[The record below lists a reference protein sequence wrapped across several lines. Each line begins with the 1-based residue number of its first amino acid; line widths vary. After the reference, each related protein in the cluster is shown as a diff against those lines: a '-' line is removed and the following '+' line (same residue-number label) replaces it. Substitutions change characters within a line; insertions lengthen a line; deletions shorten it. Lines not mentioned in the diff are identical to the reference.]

1 MSSDAVPSDAVPSVA
16 VLVAAFDAER
26 FVGQAVRSAL
36 AQDYPADRLH
46 VVVVDDG
53 SADATAAVVARIAE
67 DHPGRLT
74 LVRQDNRGSVGAVNR
89 AAAERVA
96 AEADL
101 LAILDADDAWPA
113 GKLAAQAEVFAA
125 RPEVGLVYTD
135 MRVIDAD
142 GAVLQESWLSDARPP
157 TGRGLPTFLRENLV
171 TGSSIVVRGT
181 LRDVLFPIPDEMAW
195 ADWWLAARASQF
207 SEIAYLPIPRT
218 LYRFHATNMSLGAEG
233 RAKLRELRKGLA
245 LQRWFLRRVT
255 AGEMTISDLEQCWDA
270 FARLAGE
277 ALEVAGTPFVKLM
290 EVSAQ
295 DTREA
300 NALGAEAQALL
311 AGDAAA
317 PSPPT
322 SRDGSWSVTDHQSSL
337 DAPGVSPEL
346 HDALAIA
353 VRGAATDPLSDAA
366 RGALH
371 AVRAALPAGIGP
383 YPLRGAR
390 PLVACLDADDIVR
403 DPGILAACAAALGDL
418 DDVTIAVDAS
428 TFDAAEAAAR
438 ISALAEDL
446 GLADDPRLDLALVTG
461 PLDELGAARLLYG
474 LTVRVCTR
482 RHDDDTPWCAPAD
495 VAGARALLLS
505 RRAASPRRRP
515 PAS

>member
-1 MSSDAVPSDAVPSVA
+1 MSDVLPSVA
-16 VLVAAFDAER
+16 VLVAAFNAER

-36 AQDYPADRLH
+36 AQDYPGERLH

-53 SADATAAVVARIAE
+53 SSDATAAVVAAIAE
-67 DHPGRLT
+67 EHPGRVT
-74 LVRQDNRGSVGAVNR
+74 LVRQENRGSVGAVNR
-89 AAAERVA
+89 AAAEPMAV
-96 AEADL
+96 EADL

-113 GKLAAQAEVFAA
+113 GKLAAQASVFAA

-195 ADWWLAARASQF
+195 ADWWLAARAAQF

-233 RAKLRELRKGLA
+233 PAKLRELRKGLA

-255 AGEMTISDLEQCWDA
+255 AEEMTVSELEQCWDA
-270 FARLAGE
+270 FTRLASE
-277 ALEVAGTPFVKLM
+277 ALEVAGTPFVGLV
-290 EVSAQ
+290 EVTA
-295 DTREA
+295 DDAREA
-300 NALGAEAQALL
+300 
-311 AGDAAA
+311 
-317 PSPPT
+317 
-322 SRDGSWSVTDHQSSL
+322 QSSL
-337 DAPGVSPEL
+337 DARGASMDL
-346 HDALAIA
+346 HEALALA
-353 VRGAATDPLSDAA
+353 VRGAAADPFSDAA
-366 RGALH
+366 RGALN
-371 AVRAALPAGIGP
+371 AIRATVPDGVGP

-390 PLVACLDADDIVR
+390 PLVACLDADDVVR

-428 TFDAAEAAAR
+428 TFDAEEAAAR
-438 ISALAEDL
+438 ISALADEL
-446 GLADDPRLDLALVTG
+446 GFAEDPRLDLALVTG

-482 RHDDDTPWCAPAD
+482 RHDDDTPWFAPAD
-495 VAGARALLLS
+495 VASARALLLNK
-505 RRAASPRRRP
+505 RAAVPR
-515 PAS
+515 

>member
-1 MSSDAVPSDAVPSVA
+1 MAERLPSVA

-53 SADATAAVVARIAE
+53 STDATAEVVAAIAE
-67 DHPGRLT
+67 DHPGRVT
-74 LVRQDNRGSVGAVNR
+74 LVRQENRGSVGAVNR

-96 AEADL
+96 MEADL

-113 GKLAAQAEVFAA
+113 GKLVAQASVFAE

-142 GAVLQESWLSDARPP
+142 GVVLQESWLSDARPP
-157 TGRGLPTFLRENLV
+157 SGRGLPTFLRENLV

-181 LRDVLFPIPDEMAW
+181 LRDALFPIPDEMAW
-195 ADWWLAARASQF
+195 ADWWLAARAAQF

-233 RAKLRELRKGLA
+233 PAKLRELRKGLA
-245 LQRWFLRRVT
+245 LQRWFLRRVD
-255 AGEMTISDLEQCWDA
+255 ASELSVSELEQCWDA
-270 FARLAGE
+270 FARLASE
-277 ALEVAGTPFVKLM
+277 ALQVAGTPFVALV
-290 EVSAQ
+290 EVSAE
-295 DTREA
+295 DAREA
-300 NALGAEAQALL
+300 EELGAAARAQMAE
-311 AGDAAA
+311 GVAAA
-317 PSPPT
+317 
-322 SRDGSWSVTDHQSSL
+322 
-337 DAPGVSPEL
+337 
-346 HDALAIA
+346 LATA
-353 VRGAATDPLSDAA
+353 VRGAATDPFSEVA
-366 RGALH
+366 RGALM
-371 AVRAALPAGIGP
+371 AVRAALPDGLGP

-390 PLVACLDADDIVR
+390 PLVVCLDADDVVR
-403 DPGILAACAAALGDL
+403 DPELLAACAAALGDL

-428 TFDAAEAAAR
+428 TFDAEEAAAR
-438 ISALAEDL
+438 ISALAEQL
-446 GLADDPRLDLALVTG
+446 GLADDSRLDLALVTG

-482 RHDDDTPWCAPAD
+482 RHEDDTPWFAPAD
-495 VAGARALLLS
+495 VGGVRALLLS
-505 RRAASPRRRP
+505 RRAASL
-515 PAS
+515 S

>member
-1 MSSDAVPSDAVPSVA
+1 MTDGSVPSVA
-16 VLVAAFDAER
+16 VLVAAFEAER

-53 SADATAAVVARIAE
+53 SADATAAVVAAIADE
-67 DHPGRLT
+67 HPDRVT
-74 LVRQDNRGSVGAVNR
+74 LVRQENRGSVGAVNR

-142 GAVLQESWLSDARPP
+142 GTVLQESWLSGARPP
-157 TGRGLPTFLRENLV
+157 TGRGLPAFLRENLV

-195 ADWWLAARASQF
+195 ADWWLAARAAQF

-233 RAKLRELRKGLA
+233 PAKLRELRKGLA

-255 AGEMTISDLEQCWDA
+255 AEEMSGSELEQCWDA
-270 FARLAGE
+270 FARLAAE
-277 ALEVAGTPFVKLM
+277 ALEVAGTPFVALV
-290 EVSAQ
+290 EVSPSDVA
-295 DTREA
+295 EA
-300 NALGAEAQALL
+300 GALGTEAQSLL
-311 AGDAAA
+311 ADGAA
-317 PSPPT
+317 
-322 SRDGSWSVTDHQSSL
+322 
-337 DAPGVSPEL
+337 L
-346 HDALAIA
+346 HEALAVA
-353 VRGAATDPLSDAA
+353 VRAAATDPFSEAA
-366 RGALH
+366 RGALI
-371 AVRAALPAGIGP
+371 AIRAALPDGVGP
-383 YPLRGAR
+383 YPLRSAR
-390 PLVACLDADDIVR
+390 PLVACLDADDVVR
-403 DPGILAACAAALGDL
+403 DPAVLTACAAALGDL

-428 TFDAAEAAAR
+428 TFDAYEAATR
-438 ISALAEDL
+438 ISALAEEL

-461 PLDELGAARLLYG
+461 PLDELGAARLLSG

-482 RHDDDTPWCAPAD
+482 RYDDDTPWFTPAE
-495 VAGARALLLS
+495 VTGARALLTGQ
-505 RRAASPRRRP
+505 RAVPPR
-515 PAS
+515 

>member
-1 MSSDAVPSDAVPSVA
+1 MSNDLLPSVA
-16 VLVAAFDAER
+16 VLVAAFEAEQ

-53 SADATAAVVARIAE
+53 STDATAAVVAAIAE
-67 DHPGRLT
+67 EHPGRVT
-74 LVRQDNRGSVGAVNR
+74 LVRQENRGSVGAVNR

-96 AEADL
+96 VEADL

-113 GKLAAQAEVFAA
+113 GKLTAQADVFAA

-171 TGSSIVVRGT
+171 TGSSIVVRGA

-195 ADWWLAARASQF
+195 ADWWLAARAAQF

-233 RAKLRELRKGLA
+233 PAKLRELRKGLA

-255 AGEMTISDLEQCWDA
+255 ADEISISDLEQCWEA
-270 FARLAGE
+270 FARLASE
-277 ALEVAGTPFVKLM
+277 ALEVAGTPFVTLV
-290 EVSAQ
+290 EVTA
-295 DTREA
+295 DDAREA
-300 NALGAEAQALL
+300 QELAAAARARLAEGPPQPERSTSAEAGMWLGDGAFHEAL
-311 AGDAAA
+311 AAA
-317 PSPPT
+317 I
-322 SRDGSWSVTDHQSSL
+322 R
-337 DAPGVSPEL
+337 
-346 HDALAIA
+346 
-353 VRGAATDPLSDAA
+353 AAAADPFSDAA
-366 RGALH
+366 RGVLN
-371 AVRAALPAGIGP
+371 AVRAALPDGVGP

-390 PLVACLDADDIVR
+390 RLVACLDADDVVR

-428 TFDAAEAAAR
+428 TFDAEEAAAR
-438 ISALAEDL
+438 ISALAEEL
-446 GLADDPRLDLALVTG
+446 GFADDPRLDLALVTG

-482 RHDDDTPWCAPAD
+482 RHDDDTPWFTPAD
-495 VAGARALLLS
+495 VAGARALLVS
-505 RRAASPRRRP
+505 RRAATPRRRP
-515 PAS
+515 SPPR

>member
-1 MSSDAVPSDAVPSVA
+1 MTGTFPSVA

-26 FVGQAVRSAL
+26 FIGQAVRSAL
-36 AQDYPADRLH
+36 AQDYPGDRVH

-53 SADATAAVVARIAE
+53 STDATAAVVAAIAE
-67 DHPGRLT
+67 EHRGRVT
-74 LVRQDNRGSVGAVNR
+74 LVRQENRGSVGAVNR
-89 AAAERVA
+89 AAAEPVA
-96 AEADL
+96 VAADL

-113 GKLAAQAEVFAA
+113 DKLTAQASVFAA

-142 GAVLQESWLSDARPP
+142 GAVLQESWLADARPP

-195 ADWWLAARASQF
+195 ADWWLAARTAQF

-233 RAKLRELRKGLA
+233 PAKLRELRKGLA

-255 AGEMTISDLEQCWDA
+255 AEEMTVSELEQCWDA
-270 FARLAGE
+270 FARLASE
-277 ALEVAGTPFVKLM
+277 ALEVAGTPFVALV
-290 EVSAQ
+290 EVTAE
-295 DTREA
+295 DVREA
-300 NALGAEAQALL
+300 QELADEARTRARL
-311 AGDAAA
+311 AADAAA
-317 PSPPT
+317 PPT
-322 SRDGSWSVTDHQSSL
+322 PSASSS
-337 DAPGVSPEL
+337 AL
-346 HDALAIA
+346 HEALSLA
-353 VRGAATDPLSDAA
+353 VRGAAADPFSDAA
-366 RGALH
+366 RGALT
-371 AVRAALPAGIGP
+371 ALRGALPDGVGP

-390 PLVACLDADDIVR
+390 PLVACLDADDVVR

-428 TFDAAEAAAR
+428 TFDAEEAEAR
-438 ISALAEDL
+438 ISALAEEL
-446 GLADDPRLDLALVTG
+446 GFADDPRLDLALVTG

-482 RHDDDTPWCAPAD
+482 RHDDNTPWFAPAD

-505 RRAASPRRRP
+505 GRAAVPTR
-515 PAS
+515 

>member
-1 MSSDAVPSDAVPSVA
+1 MSDVLPSVA
-16 VLVAAFDAER
+16 VLVAAFNAER

-36 AQDYPADRLH
+36 AQDYPGERLH

-53 SADATAAVVARIAE
+53 SSDATAAVVAAIAE
-67 DHPGRLT
+67 EHPGRVT
-74 LVRQDNRGSVGAVNR
+74 LVRQENRGSVGAVNR

-96 AEADL
+96 VEADL

-113 GKLAAQAEVFAA
+113 GKLAAQASVFAA

-195 ADWWLAARASQF
+195 ADWWLAARAAQF

-233 RAKLRELRKGLA
+233 PAKLRELRKGLA

-255 AGEMTISDLEQCWDA
+255 AEEMTVSELEQCWDA
-270 FARLAGE
+270 FARLASE
-277 ALEVAGTPFVKLM
+277 ALEVAGTPFVALV
-290 EVSAQ
+290 EVTA
-295 DTREA
+295 DDAREA
-300 NALGAEAQALL
+300 
-311 AGDAAA
+311 
-317 PSPPT
+317 
-322 SRDGSWSVTDHQSSL
+322 QSSL
-337 DAPGVSPEL
+337 DARGASMDL
-346 HDALAIA
+346 HEALALA
-353 VRGAATDPLSDAA
+353 VRGAAADPFSDAA
-366 RGALH
+366 RGALN
-371 AVRAALPAGIGP
+371 AIRAAIPDGVGP

-390 PLVACLDADDIVR
+390 PLVACLDADDVVR
-403 DPGILAACAAALGDL
+403 DPGILAGCAAVLGDL

-428 TFDAAEAAAR
+428 TFDAEEAAAR
-438 ISALAEDL
+438 ISALAEGL
-446 GLADDPRLDLALVTG
+446 GFADDPRLDLALVTG
-461 PLDELGAARLLYG
+461 PLDELGAARLLYS

-482 RHDDDTPWCAPAD
+482 RHDDDTPWFAPAD
-495 VAGARALLLS
+495 VASAGALLLS
-505 RRAASPRRRP
+505 RRAAVPR
-515 PAS
+515 

>member
-1 MSSDAVPSDAVPSVA
+1 MPGVHPSVA

-36 AQDYPADRLH
+36 AQDYPADQLH

-53 SADATAAVVARIAE
+53 STDATAAVVAGIAE
-67 DHPGRLT
+67 EHPGRIT
-74 LVRQDNRGSVGAVNR
+74 LVRQENRGSVGAVNR

-113 GKLAAQAEVFAA
+113 GKLSAQVEVFAA

-142 GAVLQESWLSDARPP
+142 GVVLQESWLSDARPP

-195 ADWWLAARASQF
+195 ADWWLAARAAQF

-218 LYRFHATNMSLGAEG
+218 LYRFHANNMSLGAEG
-233 RAKLRELRKGLA
+233 PAKLRELRKGLA
-245 LQRWFLRRVT
+245 LQRWFLRRVR
-255 AGEMTISDLEQCWDA
+255 AEEMTVSELEQCWDA
-270 FARLAGE
+270 FERLASE
-277 ALEVAGTPFVKLM
+277 ALAVAGTPFVALV
-290 EVSAQ
+290 EVSA
-295 DTREA
+295 DDAREA
-300 NALGAEAQALL
+300 EEL
-311 AGDAAA
+311 ATAAA
-317 PSPPT
+317 QQAHVAIPSA
-322 SRDGSWSVTDHQSSL
+322 SRGDSTGHMPVESSL
-337 DAPGVSPEL
+337 DA
-346 HDALAIA
+346 
-353 VRGAATDPLSDAA
+353 RGAALDLHAALALAVRAAAADPFSDIA
-366 RGALH
+366 RGALI
-371 AVRAALPAGIGP
+371 AVRAALPDGVGP

-390 PLVACLDADDIVR
+390 PLVACLDADDVVR

-428 TFDAAEAAAR
+428 TFDAEEAAAR
-438 ISALAEDL
+438 ISALAEEL

-482 RHDDDTPWCAPAD
+482 RHDDDTPWFAPAD
-495 VAGARALLLS
+495 VADARALLLS
-505 RRAASPRRRP
+505 RRAAPPR
-515 PAS
+515 

>member
-1 MSSDAVPSDAVPSVA
+1 MSNDLTPSVA
-16 VLVAAFDAER
+16 VLVAAFNAER

-36 AQDYPADRLH
+36 AQEYPADRLH

-53 SADATAAVVARIAE
+53 STDATAAVVAALAE
-67 DHPGRLT
+67 EHPGRVT
-74 LVRQDNRGSVGAVNR
+74 LVRQENRGSVGAVNR

-113 GKLAAQAEVFAA
+113 GKLTAQADVFAA
-125 RPEVGLVYTD
+125 RSEVGLVYTD
-135 MRVIDAD
+135 MRVIDAE
-142 GAVLQESWLSDARPP
+142 GVVLQESWLSDARPP

-195 ADWWLAARASQF
+195 ADWWLAARAAQF

-233 RAKLRELRKGLA
+233 PAKLRELRKGLA
-245 LQRWFLRRVT
+245 LQRWFLRRVQ
-255 AGEMTISDLEQCWDA
+255 ADEMSLSDLEQCWDA
-270 FARLAGE
+270 FARLASE
-277 ALEVAGTPFVKLM
+277 ALEVAGTPFVALV
-290 EVSAQ
+290 EVTA
-295 DTREA
+295 DDAREA
-300 NALGAEAQALL
+300 QELATEARSRLDGAVHEAL
-311 AGDAAA
+311 AAA
-317 PSPPT
+317 
-322 SRDGSWSVTDHQSSL
+322 VC
-337 DAPGVSPEL
+337 
-346 HDALAIA
+346 
-353 VRGAATDPLSDAA
+353 AAAADPFSDAA
-366 RGALH
+366 RGVLN
-371 AVRAALPAGIGP
+371 AVRATLPDGVGP

-390 PLVACLDADDIVR
+390 ALVACLDADDVVR
-403 DPGILAACAAALGDL
+403 DPGILAACADALGDL

-428 TFDAAEAAAR
+428 TFDAEEAAVR
-438 ISALAEDL
+438 ISALAEEL

-474 LTVRVCTR
+474 LSVRVCTR
-482 RHDDDTPWCAPAD
+482 RHGDDLPWFAPGN

-505 RRAASPRRRP
+505 RRAALPRRRP
-515 PAS
+515 LAR

>member
-1 MSSDAVPSDAVPSVA
+1 MSSEVVLPSVA
-16 VLVAAFDAER
+16 VLVAAYDAEP

-53 SADATAAVVARIAE
+53 SSDGTAAVVAAIAE
-67 DHPGRLT
+67 DHPGRVT
-74 LVRQDNRGSVGAVNR
+74 LVRQENRGSVGAVNR

-96 AEADL
+96 VEADL

-113 GKLAAQAEVFAA
+113 GKLVAQAEVFAA

-142 GAVLQESWLSDARPP
+142 GFVVQESWLSDARPP

-195 ADWWLAARASQF
+195 ADWWLAARTAQF

-233 RAKLRELRKGLA
+233 PAKLRELRKGLT
-245 LQRWFLRRVT
+245 LQRWFLRRVE
-255 AGEMTISDLEQCWDA
+255 ASEMSVSELEQCWDA
-270 FARLAGE
+270 FARLASE
-277 ALEVAGTPFVKLM
+277 AVEVAGTPFVTLV
-290 EVSAQ
+290 EVTAEDAEEADALAAQ
-295 DTREA
+295 
-300 NALGAEAQALL
+300 AQALL
-311 AGDAAA
+311 AEDAA
-317 PSPPT
+317 PV
-322 SRDGSWSVTDHQSSL
+322 G
-337 DAPGVSPEL
+337 E
-346 HDALAIA
+346 ALAVA
-353 VRGAATDPLSDAA
+353 VRAAATNPFSDAA
-366 RGALH
+366 RGALN
-371 AVRAALPAGIGP
+371 AVRAALPDGVGP

-390 PLVACLDADDIVR
+390 PLVVGLDADDVVR
-403 DPGILAACAAALGDL
+403 DPGILGACATAVDDL

-428 TFDAAEAAAR
+428 TFDAEEAAVR
-438 ISALAEDL
+438 ISALAEQL
-446 GLADDPRLDLALVTG
+446 GLADDPRLDLALITG

-482 RHDDDTPWCAPAD
+482 RHDDATPWFTPAD
-495 VAGARALLLS
+495 VASARELLLS
-505 RRAASPRRRP
+505 RQAASPP
-515 PAS
+515 TPG

>member
-1 MSSDAVPSDAVPSVA
+1 MTDGIVPSVA

-53 SADATAAVVARIAE
+53 STDATAAVVAAIAD
-67 DHPGRLT
+67 DHPGRVT
-74 LVRQDNRGSVGAVNR
+74 LVCQENRGSVGAVNR

-96 AEADL
+96 VEADL

-113 GKLAAQAEVFAA
+113 GKLTAQARVFAA

-195 ADWWLAARASQF
+195 ADWWLAARAAQF

-218 LYRFHATNMSLGAEG
+218 LYRFHATNMSLGAQG
-233 RAKLRELRKGLA
+233 PAKLRELRKGLA

-255 AGEMTISDLEQCWDA
+255 ADEMSVSELEQCWDA
-270 FARLAGE
+270 FARLASE
-277 ALEVAGTPFVKLM
+277 ALEVAGTPFVALV
-290 EVSAQ
+290 EVTAEDVQ
-295 DTREA
+295 
-300 NALGAEAQALL
+300 EAQKFAALARARL
-311 AGDAAA
+311 AGPAAAAA
-317 PSPPT
+317 PSTP
-322 SRDGSWSVTDHQSSL
+322 S
-337 DAPGVSPEL
+337 AEL
-346 HDALAIA
+346 HEALAIA
-353 VRGAATDPLSDAA
+353 VRGAAADPFSDAT
-366 RGALH
+366 RGMLNS
-371 AVRAALPAGIGP
+371 VRAALPAGIGP

-390 PLVACLDADDIVR
+390 PLVVCLDADDVVR
-403 DPGILAACAAALGDL
+403 DPGILAACASALGDL
-418 DDVTIAVDAS
+418 DDVTIAVDAA
-428 TFDAAEAAAR
+428 TFDAEEAAAR
-438 ISALAEDL
+438 ISALAEEL

-461 PLDELGAARLLYG
+461 PLDALGAARLLYG

-482 RHDDDTPWCAPAD
+482 RHDDDTPWFAPAD
-495 VAGARALLLS
+495 VADARALLLS
-505 RRAASPRRRP
+505 RRATLPS
-515 PAS
+515 SQG

>member
-1 MSSDAVPSDAVPSVA
+1 MTSVRPSVA

-53 SADATAAVVARIAE
+53 SADATGAVVAGIAE
-67 DHPGRLT
+67 EHPGRVT
-74 LVRQDNRGSVGAVNR
+74 LVRQENRGSVGAVNR

-113 GKLAAQAEVFAA
+113 GKLSAQVEVFTS

-142 GAVLQESWLSDARPP
+142 GVVLQESWLSDARPP

-181 LRDVLFPIPDEMAW
+181 LREVLFPIPDEMAW
-195 ADWWLAARASQF
+195 ADWWLAARAAQF

-233 RAKLRELRKGLA
+233 PAKLRELRKGLA

-255 AGEMTISDLEQCWDA
+255 AGEMTLSELEQCWDA
-270 FARLAGE
+270 FERLAGE
-277 ALEVAGTPFVKLM
+277 ALAVAGTPFVAL
-290 EVSAQ
+290 V
-295 DTREA
+295 EA
-300 NALGAEAQALL
+300 TTDDVEE
-311 AGDAAA
+311 AAA
-317 PSPPT
+317 LADDAR
-322 SRDGSWSVTDHQSSL
+322 SRLASGSSL
-337 DAPGVSPEL
+337 HE
-346 HDALAIA
+346 ALATA
-353 VRGAATDPLSDAA
+353 VRGAAADPFSDAA
-366 RGALH
+366 RGALI
-371 AVRAALPAGIGP
+371 AVRAALPHGVGP

-390 PLVACLDADDIVR
+390 PLVVCLDADDVVR

-428 TFDAAEAAAR
+428 TFDAEEAAAR
-438 ISALAEDL
+438 ISALAEEL

-461 PLDELGAARLLYG
+461 PLDELGAARLLSG

-482 RHDDDTPWCAPAD
+482 RHDDDTPWFAPAD

-505 RRAASPRRRP
+505 RRAAPLS
-515 PAS
+515 SQG